1 LNPATPPCAARVICL
16 AKEQRRAKQRQKV
29 VISSQQSRMRRVYRF
44 LRALL
49 VLGHAVPTLATA
61 VAGTAFFLIGQN
73 DARISLD
80 AGFVFISVYLI
91 LYSIGAMNDY
101 FDEPLDRRG
110 DRQEKPLVAG
120 DLSRTTALL
129 LWLTT
134 GALGVAA
141 GYHFSLQ
148 VVGIATL
155 LWLLGLSYNL
165 WAKPTRLSWLP
176 FMAFYPSLPVLG
188 FVAAGRFTPALLLA
202 YPVGGLLSVGLN
214 VANTIPDIDRDIEG
228 GVSGF
233 THKLGKARAL
243 VVLWLSLAAT
253 MILMASSMWLVGG
266 RPGRLVPGVAI
277 GMLLLGAM
285 IADWV
290 VLRSPGSLKRT
301 FYLSAGCA
309 VVIGCAW
316 VASLP

>member
-1 LNPATPPCAARVICL
+1 M
-16 AKEQRRAKQRQKV
+16 
-29 VISSQQSRMRRVYRF
+29 ISSQQSRVPRLYRF
-44 LRALL
+44 LRGLL
-49 VLGHAVPTLATA
+49 VVGHPLPTFLTA
-61 VAGTAFFLIGQN
+61 VAGTAFFLIGRN
-73 DARISLD
+73 DVRITLD
-80 AGFVFISVYLI
+80 AAFVFISVYLI

-101 FDEPLDRRG
+101 VDEPLDRRG
-110 DRQEKPLVAG
+110 DRQEKPLIAG
-120 DLSRTTALL
+120 DLSRTAALL

-134 GALGVAA
+134 AALGVAA
-141 GYHFSLQ
+141 AYHFNLR

-155 LWLLGLSYNL
+155 LWLLGLSYNF
-165 WAKPTRLSWLP
+165 WAKPTSLSWLP
-176 FMAFYPSLPVLG
+176 FMAFYPSLPILG

-228 GVSGF
+228 GVKGF
-233 THKLGKARAL
+233 THKLGKTRAL

-266 RPGRLVPGVAI
+266 HPDRLAPGLGIGV
-277 GMLLLGAM
+277 LLLGAM
-285 IADWV
+285 IADWA
-290 VLRSPGSLKRT
+290 VLRSRGSLKRT

>member
-1 LNPATPPCAARVICL
+1 M
-16 AKEQRRAKQRQKV
+16 
-29 VISSQQSRMRRVYRF
+29 ISSHQSRMRRVYRF
-44 LRALL
+44 SCGVL

-61 VAGTAFFLIGQN
+61 IAGTAFFLIGRN
-73 DARISLD
+73 DARVGLD
-80 AGFVFISVYLI
+80 AAFVFVSVYLI

-101 FDEPLDRRG
+101 FDEPLDRHG

-134 GALGVAA
+134 GVLGVAA
-141 GYHFSLQ
+141 GYYFSWE
-148 VVGIATL
+148 VVGIATF

-165 WAKPTRLSWLP
+165 WAKPTSLSWLP

-202 YPVGGLLSVGLN
+202 YPVGALLSLGLN
-214 VANTIPDIDRDIEG
+214 VANTLPDIDSDVEG

-233 THKLGKARAL
+233 THKLGKTRAL
-243 VVLWLSLAAT
+243 IVLWLSLAAT
-253 MILMASSMWLVGG
+253 MILMASSTWLVGG
-266 RPGRLVPGVAI
+266 RPGLLAPGLGI
-277 GMLLLGAM
+277 GVLLLGVM
-285 IADWV
+285 IADWA
-290 VLRSPGSLKRT
+290 VLRSPASLKRT
-301 FYLSAGCA
+301 FYLSAACA
-309 VVIGCAW
+309 VVIACAW

>member
-1 LNPATPPCAARVICL
+1 
-16 AKEQRRAKQRQKV
+16 
-29 VISSQQSRMRRVYRF
+29 MRRVYRF
-44 LRALL
+44 LRGLL

-61 VAGTAFFLIGQN
+61 VAATVFFLIGRG

-80 AGFVFISVYLI
+80 AAYVFVSVYLI

-129 LWLTT
+129 LWLIT

-141 GYHFSLQ
+141 GYHFSWQ
-148 VVGIATL
+148 VVGIAAF

-165 WAKPTRLSWLP
+165 WAKPTSLSWLP

-188 FVAAGRFTPALLLA
+188 FVAAGRITPALLLA
-202 YPVGGLLSVGLN
+202 YPVGALLSLGLN
-214 VANTIPDIDRDIEG
+214 VANTLPDIDRDVEG

-233 THKLGKARAL
+233 THKLGKTRAL
-243 VVLWLSLAAT
+243 IVLWLSLAAT
-253 MILMASSMWLVGG
+253 MVLMASSTWLVGG
-266 RPGRLVPGVAI
+266 QSGRLAPGLGI
-277 GMLLLGAM
+277 GVLLLVAM
-285 IADWV
+285 IADWT

-301 FYLSAGCA
+301 FYLSAACA